1 MFLVVRLVPM
11 SSLRRGVSGGLR
23 LPTIHFLCVQAHTP
37 LFSKNIKTTS
47 NIKTLTTSSQQYVCL
62 PKMDAVDSSLPPPKS
77 TKEETDTQA
86 DPSIKPQ
93 DEKNEN
99 SDTSAEAEKSSAEP
113 SKRFIPEHKK
123 PDAALTFPEKVRK
136 RRGTTDIF

>member
-1 MFLVVRLVPM
+1 
-11 SSLRRGVSGGLR
+11 
-23 LPTIHFLCVQAHTP
+23 
-37 LFSKNIKTTS
+37 
-47 NIKTLTTSSQQYVCL
+47 
-62 PKMDAVDSSLPPPKS
+62 MDAVDSTLPPPKS

-123 PDAALTFPEKVRK
+123 PDAALTFPEKVRND
-136 RRGTTDIF
+136 GEWLI